1 MTKNVYRRLL
11 IAAMMLLITVSLTYT
26 SPTKAIDPSCC
37 DDCNAVLTACLDEGR
52 PRSVCRSEYWACIR
66 SCNGGVPE
74 ICP

>member
-11 IAAMMLLITVSLTYT
+11 IAAMMLLIMASLIHT
-26 SPTKAIDPSCC
+26 SPAQPFQTDCC
-37 DDCNAVLTACLDEGR
+37 ADCEAVRTACRDEGGS
-52 PRSVCRSEYWACIR
+52 RSYCNSVYWDCIR